1 MSHVHAKVVKNIK
14 NVVDVNVEKTPV
26 EPFAHWCFF
35 CTLYMIKAKNIGS
48 LSTGVGE
55 KILYL

>member
-35 CTLYMIKAKNIGS
+35 CTLYMIKAKNI
-48 LSTGVGE
+48 
-55 KILYL
+55 

>member
-55 KILYL
+55 EILYL

>member
-1 MSHVHAKVVKNIK
+1 MSHDHAKVVKNIK

-35 CTLYMIKAKNIGS
+35 CTLYMIKAKNI
-48 LSTGVGE
+48 
-55 KILYL
+55 

>member
-14 NVVDVNVEKTPV
+14 NVVDVNIEKTPV

-35 CTLYMIKAKNIGS
+35 
-48 LSTGVGE
+48 VG
-55 KILYL
+55 LMWMT

>member
-55 KILYL
+55 EILYM